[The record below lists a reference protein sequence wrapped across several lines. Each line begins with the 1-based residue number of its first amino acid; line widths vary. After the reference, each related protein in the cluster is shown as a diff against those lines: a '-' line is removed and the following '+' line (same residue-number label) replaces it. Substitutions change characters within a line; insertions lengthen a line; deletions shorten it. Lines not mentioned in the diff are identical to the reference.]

1 MRTLLF
7 VSLVAV
13 SLTACQEQAAAP
25 ASGQAAAAAVKAPRA
40 VMGAEARAA
49 VTKGATLLDVRTV
62 DEFQELHLPGAANV
76 PLDQLFDRL
85 GAVPKDRPVVVYCA
99 VGSRS
104 SVAAALLAK
113 AGYDVLDLGGM
124 GNWNR

>member
-1 MRTLLF
+1 MSLL
-7 VSLVAV
+7 AV
-13 SLTACQEQAAAP
+13 SLTACQDKPAAGPTSSQGSATTE
-25 ASGQAAAAAVKAPRA
+25 KAPRA

-62 DEFQELHLPGAANV
+62 DELQELHIPGAANV

>member
-7 VSLVAV
+7 ASLVAA
-13 SLTACQEQAAAP
+13 SLTACQEKAAAP
-25 ASGQAAAAAVKAPRA
+25 ASGQAPAAAVKTPLA
-40 VMGAEARAA
+40 VQGAEARAA

-62 DEFQELHLPGAANV
+62 DEFQELHLPGATNL

-85 GAVPKDRPVVVYCA
+85 ASVPKDRPVVVYCA

-113 AGYDVLDLGGM
+113 AGYDVMDLGGM